1 MNKVEKIALGMAF
14 GTLVGAIGGLLLAPQ
29 SGKETREVLQDK
41 IDRVKT
47 GLEGTDESAREQ
59 PDRDANEA

>member
-1 MNKVEKIALGMAF
+1 MIKVEKMAF
-14 GTLVGAIGGLLLAPQ
+14 GMLVGAIGGLLLAP

-47 GLEGTDESAREQ
+47 GLEGTD
-59 PDRDANEA
+59 